1 MSGTKKLFIYAG
13 GALLIATAIL
23 LAVRSRSNP
32 GAASAKIEQRQAHSP
47 KSREIFGAYAFTKE
61 TSNQTVLPGAEVVLE
76 LIRPD
81 VLALRAVKTDEVFTD
96 VGSFSIADGRI
107 TISLP
112 EAGRTAK
119 NAEYSYDG
127 SQLVLPV
134 LIFGEGEGNST
145 WVRVSGEDDPLSEAV
160 GRFHGGADKESR
172 RKLLAQ
178 LAGELKQSPGV
189 RDAKLAGERVLAV
202 TYASGYQEY
211 FLAPELAAGPG
222 KENPAEEGSSTR
234 PRVYP
239 VNLQLAQFLPPV
251 PGLGRPPVL
260 SPEEK
265 FANWLRYEPEPISHG
280 DAPSSKNA
288 LLLSA
293 FYSLPVLIPSKE
305 GKPVHYMTFQDAG
318 ENLDEIAAEL
328 TQAGYKPEKAIDQKV
343 SLKNLYQWMKQ
354 PWGVLYI
361 NTHSGLLDES
371 NTGGDALLS
380 TGEQIPLRSRGSAEL
395 REKYLQATMKEAFG
409 ADYEKFKP
417 CVMVG
422 FIYEDIPFI
431 AVKSC
436 FFRVAGAD
444 FSSSL
449 VFLNG
454 CESAQSSMLR
464 SALNAKSLVGWK
476 HEVQAQLAAEING
489 PFWRCLRRKTRAD
502 REATF
507 YAIEYLWQRNG
518 YYRNMADIYRNGTFD
533 PHNFV
538 VYRQSRSEPEHAFTF
553 NESNFIRV
561 VREWVCQR
569 KACKGLEETVA
580 ALYKCDKTNT
590 GLGAAEFCKLAFNGV
605 DVPDKE
611 IDSAKAELG
620 GSQGPRLTLVE
631 K

>member
-1 MSGTKKLFIYAG
+1 
-13 GALLIATAIL
+13 
-23 LAVRSRSNP
+23 
-32 GAASAKIEQRQAHSP
+32 
-47 KSREIFGAYAFTKE
+47 
-61 TSNQTVLPGAEVVLE
+61 
-76 LIRPD
+76 
-81 VLALRAVKTDEVFTD
+81 
-96 VGSFSIADGRI
+96 
-107 TISLP
+107 
-112 EAGRTAK
+112 
-119 NAEYSYDG
+119 
-127 SQLVLPV
+127 
-134 LIFGEGEGNST
+134 
-145 WVRVSGEDDPLSEAV
+145 
-160 GRFHGGADKESR
+160 
-172 RKLLAQ
+172 
-178 LAGELKQSPGV
+178 
-189 RDAKLAGERVLAV
+189 
-202 TYASGYQEY
+202 
-211 FLAPELAAGPG
+211 
-222 KENPAEEGSSTR
+222 
-234 PRVYP
+234 
-239 VNLQLAQFLPPV
+239 
-251 PGLGRPPVL
+251 
-260 SPEEK
+260 
-265 FANWLRYEPEPISHG
+265 
-280 DAPSSKNA
+280 
-288 LLLSA
+288 
-293 FYSLPVLIPSKE
+293 
-305 GKPVHYMTFQDAG
+305 
-318 ENLDEIAAEL
+318 
-328 TQAGYKPEKAIDQKV
+328 
-343 SLKNLYQWMKQ
+343 
-354 PWGVLYI
+354 
-361 NTHSGLLDES
+361 
-371 NTGGDALLS
+371 
-380 TGEQIPLRSRGSAEL
+380 
-395 REKYLQATMKEAFG
+395 MKEAFG

-538 VYRQSRSEPEHAFTF
+538 VYRQSRSEPEHAFAF
-553 NESNFIRV
+553 NESNFMRV